1 MITFRQITDMLTEQY
16 NNAVD
21 FYYKAD
27 FRNFFS
33 NIRNAV
39 DKVCKA
45 IIFDALQDEDIAN
58 KILEGKKG
66 LYFARTGK
74 YEIIDFSNGCIPQNR
89 KLLNTAEYAL
99 YYKHKDVCFDCSKKE
114 DKKKNINQNINNA
127 FNKLLNLF
135 SDASA
140 LGSHS
145 NRPGFDETCQAANA
159 AAGIKAFFDFIKQ
172 GKYVTSE
179 LQDIFDNL
187 KPISLDAPTQ
197 RREEIE
203 NGLKEILAKTFS
215 FGENEGGYKFIIIL
229 PRKNPGLKSEELE
242 ALFKLP
248 CAIVI
253 DFGINDS
260 DDIIASIAAD
270 SSSSIRIIKT
280 KDECT
285 SGKYMLNWFFAS
297 GDKDGGEGITYTYK
311 EWRIKRYNLLLNV
324 LNGIVEKKSTD
335 KYFIM
340 DFNDEAKYSKY
351 IFDNLKDVF
360 GDEETAISR
369 VKQIF
374 SLSQNSEVQREL
386 NEWKVDCGYTINI
399 ARYITLADFL
409 RFVNE
414 KTSSKETS
422 LSCCQSTLKTIAF
435 SEEDLGIYNE
445 AGINIFMPRSLSS
458 KNEVGDFYA
467 GSEISWKEL
476 ELDYDIKRDKY
487 SAFKNRIIELIRK
500 APNNTLEY
508 KLKHNP
514 GAGATT
520 MVRRLAYDLY
530 NQCNAEGNDFVC
542 IPVFLDEY
550 NSNTRQYLN
559 KLSEEMDNRF
569 IVAIIDSGN
578 ISEESFG
585 LLYRSMSKHNRKVLF
600 LRLFRTGQKNIN
612 GGDNTTTL
620 PSNLSEEEIE
630 LFFTKY
636 KERATAIGQNKFPS
650 SKTDLRSELEVVD
663 FPLLLNNNTTK
674 GELLF
679 NYAEEYINKSHFSD
693 ELKRFCGFV
702 AFANYY
708 GEKPLNQNLVENL
721 YNPSDIAKSSNVK
734 EIKNALEKMLLCTE
748 DRSGRPDGYWRPRFS
763 AFCEPIL
770 QAVWG
775 KEWKSKLPNIS
786 KEFIEECSNM
796 GPMIGKKDAEMLH
809 AMYILR
815 RGSNFKNVSDD
826 DKTKFSKLIEDVL
839 NEGFLPDSIY
849 KRLIEAYPNDTAY
862 MGHFGRYLFEK
873 TYSEKDTKSDDGK
886 YDEAEKYIRRAIETS
901 PGVDDNY
908 HILGMLYLRKIQA
921 LGKELAALKN
931 EEGFDYDDI
940 ELRMLGW
947 ADKARYGFET
957 SQGLNPASPYGYTA
971 ICMLYKVCLEFAQKL
986 KGSEDFSFC
995 DEEEKYMEISELL
1008 NNSLSQLG
1016 NICQAYEDSVDY
1028 MKQSRFIYEK
1038 IKSFQYKMLG
1048 KASEAVDRYRNLYR
1062 QTEDKQKKTFFGK
1075 QQIEAMLYNRTK
1087 GLEQERRRYYTAFA
1101 MGKLKG
1107 KDRNEI
1113 GEVLKYLRRQ
1123 GDVSCYENLFWFKM
1137 SSSDEFNFDDA
1148 IELLQEWL
1156 SLCENNDRPQSGKL
1170 KAIFYLAVC
1179 YSAMA
1184 INSEKLCNEYV
1195 EQAKKYFEEA
1205 TKLADRFEINSINSL
1220 AFLGEEDDVRCILL
1234 PSQQDARKMVKA
1246 RIEKIDGKKGY
1257 AIIPNCGPKLEAFFS
1272 NKDNKYDSLRDERK
1286 TFITG
1291 SIGFRYDGL
1300 RIYDTYTETDLT
1312 IEELAET
1319 VKEEEVETA
1328 PINDDKEQ
1336 ETPVSQT
1343 ETTKSVG
1350 ESVKDT
1356 SVSLGVKVV
1365 GKIDPEK
1372 LQANRPR
1379 EVKHNVNTG
1388 IDKNGTF
1395 VGKIDAKRI
1404 YVWAGGEPYYID
1416 KKGEG
1421 FKFGWSPNECDYD
1434 ENEEVYFEKKEGPNY
1449 KTGGI
1454 FNYAIN
1460 VRPKA
1465 GEDDE

>member
-21 FYYKAD
+21 FYYKDD
-27 FRNFFS
+27 FCNFFS

-66 LYFARTGK
+66 LFFARTGK
-74 YEIIDFSNGCIPQNR
+74 YEIKDFSNGCIPQNR

-99 YYKHKDVCFDCSKKE
+99 YYKHKDVCFDSSKKE
-114 DKKKNINQNINNA
+114 DNKKNINQNINNA

-145 NRPGFDETCQAANA
+145 NLPDFDETCQAANA

-197 RREEIE
+197 RREKIE

-270 SSSSIRIIKT
+270 SFSSIRIIKK

-297 GDKDGGEGITYTYK
+297 GDKNGGEGITYTYK
-311 EWRIKRYNLLLNV
+311 EWRIKRYKLLLDV
-324 LNGIVEKKSTD
+324 LKGIVEKNSTD

-360 GDEETAISR
+360 DGEDMAISR
-369 VKQIF
+369 VQIF
-374 SLSQNSEVQREL
+374 SLSQNSEAQREL
-386 NEWKVDCGYTINI
+386 NEWKDDCGYTINI
-399 ARYITLADFL
+399 ARYITIADFL

-414 KTSSKETS
+414 TIPSKETS
-422 LSCCQSTLKTIAF
+422 LSCCQSTLKTIIF
-435 SEEDLGIYNE
+435 SEEDLDIYNE
-445 AGINIFMPRSLSS
+445 AGINIFIPRSLPS

-467 GSEISWKEL
+467 GSEITWKEL
-476 ELDYDIKRDKY
+476 ELDYDIKRNKY
-487 SAFKNRIIELIRK
+487 GAFKNKIIELIRK
-500 APNNTLEY
+500 APSNTLEY

-520 MVRRLAYDLY
+520 MAQRLAYDLY

-542 IPVFLDEY
+542 IPVSLDEY
-550 NSNTRQYLN
+550 NSNTIQYLN

-578 ISEESFG
+578 ISEDSFVM
-585 LLYRSMSKHNRKVLF
+585 LSRNMYKHNRKVLF

-636 KERATAIGQNKFPS
+636 KERATAIGQNKFPP

-748 DRSGRPDGYWRPRFS
+748 DKSGRPDGYWRPRFS

-786 KEFIEECSNM
+786 REFIDECSNM
-796 GPMIGKKDAEMLH
+796 GPMIGEKDADMLH

-815 RGSNFKNVSDD
+815 RGSNFKNVSDN

-947 ADKARYGFET
+947 ADKAKYGFET

-971 ICMLYKVCLEFAQKL
+971 ICVLYKVCLEFAQKL

-1028 MKQSRFIYEK
+1028 MNQSRFIYEN
-1038 IKSFQYKMLG
+1038 IKMFQYKVLG
-1048 KASEAVDRYRNLYR
+1048 DASEAVDRYRNLYR

-1075 QQIEAMLYNRTK
+1075 QQIEAMLYNRTQ
-1087 GLEQERRRYYTAFA
+1087 GLKQERRRYYTAFA

-1137 SSSDEFNFDDA
+1137 SSRDEFNFDDA

-1195 EQAKKYFEEA
+1195 EQAKKYFEKA

-1234 PSQQDARKMVKA
+1234 PSQQEARKMVKA

-1272 NKDNKYDSLRDERK
+1272 NKDNKYDSLKDERK

-1319 VKEEEVETA
+1319 VKEEEVETT
-1328 PINDDKEQ
+1328 PITDDKEQ

-1343 ETTKSVG
+1343 EATKSVG
-1350 ESVKDT
+1350 TSVKDT
-1356 SVSLGVKVV
+1356 SESYGIKVV
-1365 GKIDPEK
+1365 GKLDPEK
-1372 LQANRPR
+1372 LLANRSR
-1379 EVKHNVNTG
+1379 EFKHNINTG
-1388 IDKNGTF
+1388 IEKNGTF
-1395 VGKIDAKRI
+1395 VGKIDADCKRLCVGTRS
-1404 YVWAGGEPYYID
+1404 YLID
-1416 KKGEG
+1416 NKEG
-1421 FKFGWSPNECDYD
+1421 FKSGWSPKECEYR
-1434 ENEEVYFEKKEGPNY
+1434 ENEEVYFEKK
-1449 KTGGI
+1449 
-1454 FNYAIN
+1454 
-1460 VRPKA
+1460 
-1465 GEDDE
+1465 

>member
-1 MITFRQITDMLTEQY
+1 METFRQITEALTEKY
-16 NNAVD
+16 NNAID
-21 FYYKAD
+21 FYHKAD
-27 FRNFFS
+27 FDNFFM
-33 NIRNAV
+33 NIRVATEY
-39 DKVCKA
+39 VCKA
-45 IIFDALQDEDIAN
+45 IVFDALQYEETAN
-58 KILEGKKG
+58 KILDGKKG
-66 LYFARTGK
+66 FTYNTGACK
-74 YEIIDFSNGCIPQNR
+74 YEIKDLLNGCVPQNA
-89 KLLNTAEYAL
+89 KLLFPAEYAL
-99 YYKHKDVCFDCSKKE
+99 YYKHTNVKFDASNRP
-114 DKKKNINQNINNA
+114 DKNKNINRDVHTA
-127 FNKLLNLF
+127 FASLEHTISVASSLGNHSGDSDFNRTKQAKTVATEIPAF
-135 SDASA
+135 SD
-140 LGSHS
+140 
-145 NRPGFDETCQAANA
+145 FV
-159 AAGIKAFFDFIKQ
+159 KQ
-172 GKYVTSE
+172 KGYITPE
-179 LQDIFDNL
+179 LQNIFDNL
-187 KPISLDAPTQ
+187 KSI
-197 RREEIE
+197 EIDTPNQIRQE
-203 NGLKEILAKTFS
+203 LVDELKEILTETYS
-215 FGENEGGYKFIIIL
+215 FGENEGGFKFIIIL

-270 SSSSIRIIKT
+270 SFSSIRIIKT
-280 KDECT
+280 KDQCT

-297 GDKDGGEGITYTYK
+297 GDKDGGEEIIDIFK
-311 EWRIKRYNLLLNV
+311 VWKSKRYKLLLGV
-324 LNGIVEKKSTD
+324 LNGIVEKNSTD

-360 GDEETAISR
+360 GDEEIAISR
-369 VKQIF
+369 VERIF

-487 SAFKNRIIELIRK
+487 VAFKNRISELIRK

-520 MVRRLAYDLY
+520 MTRRLAYDLY

-550 NSNTRQYLN
+550 NSNTIQYLN

-585 LLYRSMSKHNRKVLF
+585 MLYRNMSKHNRKVLF

-663 FPLLLNNNTTK
+663 FPLLLNSNTTK

-748 DRSGRPDGYWRPRFS
+748 DKSGRPDGYWRPRFS

-775 KEWKSKLPNIS
+775 KKWKSKLLNIS

-796 GPMIGKKDAEMLH
+796 GSMIGKKDADMLH

-815 RGSNFKNVSDD
+815 RGSNFKNVDN
-826 DKTKFSKLIEDVL
+826 KTKFSKLIEDVL
-839 NEGFLPDSIY
+839 NVGFPPDSIY
-849 KRLIEAYPNDTAY
+849 ERLIEAYPNDTAY

-873 TYSEKDTKSDDGK
+873 TYSEKDTKSDDGQ
-886 YDEAEKYIRRAIETS
+886 YDKAEKYICRAIETS

-931 EEGFDYDDI
+931 EVGFDYDDI

-947 ADKARYGFET
+947 ADKAKYGFET

-971 ICMLYKVCLEFAQKL
+971 ICVLYKVCLEFAQKL

-1028 MKQSRFIYEK
+1028 MKQSRIIYEN
-1038 IKSFQYKMLG
+1038 IKDFQYKMLG
-1048 KASEAVDRYRNLYR
+1048 KASEAVEHYRNLYK
-1062 QTEDKQKKTFFGK
+1062 QTEDKQKKTFYGK
-1075 QQIEAMLYNRTK
+1075 QQIEAMLYNRTQ
-1087 GLEQERRRYYTAFA
+1087 GLKEEKRRYYTAFA

-1113 GEVLKYLRRQ
+1113 GEVLKFLRWQ

-1137 SSSDEFNFDDA
+1137 SSTDEFNFDDA
-1148 IELLQEWL
+1148 IELLHEWL

-1220 AFLGEEDDVRCILL
+1220 AFLGEENDVHCILL

-1286 TFITG
+1286 TYITG
-1291 SIGFRYDGL
+1291 SVGFRYDGL

-1312 IEELAET
+1312 LEELAET

-1350 ESVKDT
+1350 ASVKDT

-1365 GKIDPEK
+1365 GKIDLEK
-1372 LQANRPR
+1372 LQANTSRK
-1379 EVKHNVNTG
+1379 VKHNVNTG

-1404 YVWAGGEPYYID
+1404 NVWAGGKPYYID

-1421 FKFGWSPNECDYD
+1421 FKFGWSPNEYDYA

-1449 KTGGI
+1449 KKGGT
-1454 FNYAIN
+1454 FTYAIN

-1465 GEDDE
+1465 DEDDE

>member
-1 MITFRQITDMLTEQY
+1 MTTLRQITDELTEQY

-27 FRNFFS
+27 FLNFFS
-33 NIRNAV
+33 NIRSAV
-39 DKVCKA
+39 ENVCKA

-58 KILEGKKG
+58 KILDGKKG
-66 LYFARTGK
+66 LSFNARTCK
-74 YEIIDFSNGCIPQNR
+74 YEIKDRLHVTVPQNST
-89 KLLNTAEYAL
+89 LLSPAEYAL
-99 YYKHKDVCFDCSKKE
+99 YYKHTDVCFDSQ
-114 DKKKNINQNINNA
+114 NRQGINRNTNNA
-127 FNKLLNLF
+127 FDKLRNLF

-140 LGSHS
+140 FGNHS
-145 NRPGFDETCQAANA
+145 GLSGFDKTNLAINA
-159 AAGIKAFFDFIKQ
+159 AAGISAFFDFIKQ
-172 GKYVTSE
+172 MGYITPE
-179 LQDIFDNL
+179 LQNKFNNL
-187 KPISLDAPTQ
+187 KSI
-197 RREEIE
+197 EIDTPNQIRQE
-203 NGLKEILAKTFS
+203 LIDELKEILTETFR

-311 EWRIKRYNLLLNV
+311 DWRKNRYKLLLDV
-324 LNGIVEKKSTD
+324 LKGIIEKNSTD
-335 KYFIM
+335 NYFIM
-340 DFNDEAKYSKY
+340 NFNDDKGYSKH
-351 IFDNLKDVF
+351 IFDRLDSVF
-360 GDEETAISR
+360 GDEEIAISR

-386 NEWKVDCGYTINI
+386 NEWKDDCGYKINI
-399 ARYITLADFL
+399 ARNITIADFL

-414 KTSSKETS
+414 TIPSKETS
-422 LSCCQSTLKTIAF
+422 LSCCQSTLKTITF
-435 SEEDLGIYNE
+435 SEEDLDIYNE
-445 AGINIFMPRSLSS
+445 AGINIFIPRSLPS

-467 GSEISWKEL
+467 GSEITWKEL
-476 ELDYDIKRDKY
+476 ELDYDIKRNKY
-487 SAFKNRIIELIRK
+487 GAFKNKIIELIRK

-550 NSNTRQYLN
+550 NSYTIQYLN
-559 KLSEEMDNRF
+559 KLSEKMDNRF

-578 ISEESFG
+578 ISEDSFG
-585 LLYRSMSKHNRKVLF
+585 MLYRNMYKHNRKVLF

-650 SKTDLRSELEVVD
+650 SKADLRLELEVVD

-721 YNPSDIAKSSNVK
+721 YNPSDIAMSSNVK

-748 DRSGRPDGYWRPRFS
+748 DKSGRPDGYWRPRFS

-796 GPMIGKKDAEMLH
+796 GPMIGKKDADMLH

-815 RGSNFKNVSDD
+815 RGANFKNVSDD

-947 ADKARYGFET
+947 ADKAKYGFET

-971 ICMLYKVCLEFAQKL
+971 ICVLYKVCLEFAQKL

-1038 IKSFQYKMLG
+1038 IKMFQYKVLG
-1048 KASEAVDRYRNLYR
+1048 DASQAVDRYRNLYR

-1075 QQIEAMLYNRTK
+1075 QQIEAMLYNRTQ
-1087 GLEQERRRYYTAFA
+1087 GLKQERRRYYTAFA

-1137 SSSDEFNFDDA
+1137 SSRDEFNFDDA

-1195 EQAKKYFEEA
+1195 EQAKKYFGKA

-1234 PSQQDARKMVKA
+1234 PSQQEARKMVKA

-1272 NKDNKYDSLRDERK
+1272 NKDNKYDSLKDERK

-1319 VKEEEVETA
+1319 VKEEEVETT
-1328 PINDDKEQ
+1328 PITDDKEQ

-1350 ESVKDT
+1350 ASVKDT

-1365 GKIDPEK
+1365 GKLDPEK
-1372 LQANRPR
+1372 LLANRSR

-1404 YVWAGGEPYYID
+1404 NVWAGGKPYYID

-1449 KTGGI
+1449 KTGGT
-1454 FNYAIN
+1454 FTYAIN

>member
-1 MITFRQITDMLTEQY
+1 MTFRQITDKLTEQY

-21 FYYKAD
+21 SYYKAD
-27 FRNFFS
+27 FCNFFS
-33 NIRNAV
+33 NIRTAV
-39 DKVCKA
+39 EYVCRA

-66 LYFARTGK
+66 FTYNPGACK
-74 YEIIDFSNGCIPQNR
+74 YEIKDLSNGCVPQNR
-89 KLLNTAEYAL
+89 KLLDSAEDAL
-99 YYKHKDVCFDCSKKE
+99 YYKHKDVCFDRSKKE
-114 DKKKNINQNINNA
+114 GKKNNINQNINNA

-140 LGSHS
+140 IGSHS
-145 NRPGFDETCQAANA
+145 ALPGFDETCQAANA

-172 GKYVTSE
+172 GHYVSSE

-260 DDIIASIAAD
+260 EDIIANIAAD
-270 SSSSIRIIKT
+270 SFSSIRIIKM

-297 GDKDGGEGITYTYK
+297 GDKNGGEGITYTYK
-311 EWRIKRYNLLLNV
+311 EWRIKRYKLLLDV
-324 LNGIVEKKSTD
+324 LKGIVEKNSTD

-360 GDEETAISR
+360 DGEEIAISR
-369 VKQIF
+369 VQIF
-374 SLSQNSEVQREL
+374 SLSQNSEAQREL
-386 NEWKVDCGYTINI
+386 NGWKDDCGYKINI
-399 ARYITLADFL
+399 AKHIALADFL

-414 KTSSKETS
+414 TTSSKETS

-435 SEEDLGIYNE
+435 SEEDLGRYNE

-476 ELDYDIKRDKY
+476 ELDYDIKRNKY
-487 SAFKNRIIELIRK
+487 GAFKNRIIELIRK
-500 APNNTLEY
+500 APSNTLEY

-578 ISEESFG
+578 ISEDSFG
-585 LLYRSMSKHNRKVLF
+585 MLYRNMYKHNRKVLF

-620 PSNLSEEEIE
+620 PSNMSEEEIE

-636 KERATAIGQNKFPS
+636 KERATAIGQDKFPS
-650 SKTDLRSELEVVD
+650 SNTDLRSELEVVD

-748 DRSGRPDGYWRPRFS
+748 DKSGRPDGYWRPRFR

-796 GPMIGKKDAEMLH
+796 GPMIGKKDADMLH

-921 LGKELAALKN
+921 LGKELAVLKN
-931 EEGFDYDDI
+931 EVDFDYDDI

-947 ADKARYGFET
+947 ADKAKYGFEM

-971 ICMLYKVCLEFAQKL
+971 ICVLYKVCLEFAQKL

-1028 MKQSRFIYEK
+1028 MNQSRIIYEN
-1038 IKSFQYKMLG
+1038 IKMFQYKVLG
-1048 KASEAVDRYRNLYR
+1048 DVSEAVDRYRNLYR

-1087 GLEQERRRYYTAFA
+1087 GLKQERRRYYTAFA

-1113 GEVLKYLRRQ
+1113 GEVLKYLRWQ

-1137 SSSDEFNFDDA
+1137 SSSDEFNFDEA

-1220 AFLGEEDDVRCILL
+1220 AFLGEENDVRCILL

-1286 TFITG
+1286 TYITG

-1336 ETPVSQT
+1336 ETPVCQT

-1365 GKIDPEK
+1365 GKLDLEK
-1372 LQANRPR
+1372 LLTNKSR

-1395 VGKIDAKRI
+1395 VGKIDADGKRVCVGTRS
-1404 YVWAGGEPYYID
+1404 YLID
-1416 KKGEG
+1416 NKEG
-1421 FKFGWSPNECDYD
+1421 FKSGWSPKECDYS

-1449 KTGGI
+1449 KTGGT
-1454 FNYAIN
+1454 FTYAIN

-1465 GEDDE
+1465 DEDDE

>member
-1 MITFRQITDMLTEQY
+1 MTTFRQIIDELIEQY
-16 NNAVD
+16 RNAVD
-21 FYYKAD
+21 FYYNAD

-39 DKVCKA
+39 ENVCKA
-45 IIFDALQDEDIAN
+45 ILFDALQDEDIAN

-66 LYFARTGK
+66 LSFNHCSCVYM
-74 YEIIDFSNGCIPQNR
+74 IIDLSNGCVPRNST
-89 KLLNTAEYAL
+89 LLFPAEYAL
-99 YYKHKDVCFDCSKKE
+99 YYKYTDICFDCSNKAGN
-114 DKKKNINQNINNA
+114 KNSINKNINNA
-127 FNKLLNLF
+127 FDKLRNLF

-140 LGSHS
+140 FGSHS
-145 NRPGFDETCQAANA
+145 DLSGFDKTRQAINA
-159 AAGIKAFFDFIKQ
+159 AAGINAFFDFIKQ
-172 GKYVTSE
+172 MGYITPE

-197 RREEIE
+197 RRKEIE
-203 NGLKEILAKTFS
+203 NELKEILAKTFS

-229 PRKNPGLKSEELE
+229 PRKNPDLKSEELE

-253 DFGINDS
+253 DFGIHDRN
-260 DDIIASIAAD
+260 DIIASIAVD
-270 SSSSIRIIKT
+270 SISRIRIIKK

-285 SGKYMLNWFFAS
+285 SGNYMLNWFFAS
-297 GDKDGGEGITYTYK
+297 GDKDGGEEIIDIFKDWKT
-311 EWRIKRYNLLLNV
+311 KRYKLLLDV
-324 LNGIVEKKSTD
+324 LNGIVEKNSTD

-340 DFNDEAKYSKY
+340 NFNDEAKYSSY

-360 GDEETAISR
+360 GDEEIAISR
-369 VKQIF
+369 VQIF
-374 SLSQNSEVQREL
+374 SLSQKIEVQREL
-386 NEWKVDCGYTINI
+386 NDWKGDCGYEINI
-399 ARYITLADFL
+399 AKHITLADFL

-414 KTSSKETS
+414 TTSSKETS

-487 SAFKNRIIELIRK
+487 VAFKNRIFELIRK

-550 NSNTRQYLN
+550 NSYTIQYLN
-559 KLSEEMDNRF
+559 TLSKKMDNRF

-578 ISEESFG
+578 ISEDSFG
-585 LLYRSMSKHNRKVLF
+585 MLSRNMYKHNRKVLF
-600 LRLFRTGQKNIN
+600 LRLFRTGQKDIK

-620 PSNLSEEEIE
+620 PSKLSEEEIE

-721 YNPSDIAKSSNVK
+721 YNPSDIAKSSYVK

-748 DRSGRPDGYWRPRFS
+748 DKSGRPDGYWRPRFS

-796 GPMIGKKDAEMLH
+796 GPMIGKKDADMLH

-826 DKTKFSKLIEDVL
+826 DDKTKFSKLIEDVL
-839 NEGFLPDSIY
+839 NEDFLPDSIY

-931 EEGFDYDDI
+931 EVDFDYDDI

-947 ADKARYGFET
+947 ADKAKYGFET

-971 ICMLYKVCLEFAQKL
+971 ICVLYKVCLKFAQNL

-1028 MKQSRFIYEK
+1028 MKQSRIIYEN
-1038 IKSFQYKMLG
+1038 IKVFQYKMLG
-1048 KASEAVDRYRNLYR
+1048 KAPEAVEHYRNLYK
-1062 QTEDKQKKTFFGK
+1062 QTEDKQKKTFYGK
-1075 QQIEAMLYNRTK
+1075 QQIEAMLFNRTQ
-1087 GLEQERRRYYTAFA
+1087 GLKQEKQRYYTAFA

-1137 SSSDEFNFDDA
+1137 SSTDEFNFDDA
-1148 IELLQEWL
+1148 IELLHEWL

-1220 AFLGEEDDVRCILL
+1220 AFLGEENDVHCILL

-1246 RIEKIDGKKGY
+1246 RIEEIDGKKGY
-1257 AIIPNCGPKLEAFFS
+1257 AIIPNCGPKLKAFFS

-1319 VKEEEVETA
+1319 VKEEEVETT
-1328 PINDDKEQ
+1328 PITDDKEQ

-1343 ETTKSVG
+1343 ETIKSVG
-1350 ESVKDT
+1350 ASVKDT

-1372 LQANRPR
+1372 LLTNKSR
-1379 EVKHNVNTG
+1379 EVKRNVNTG
-1388 IDKNGTF
+1388 IDKSGTF
-1395 VGKIDAKRI
+1395 VGKIDADGKRVCVGTRS
-1404 YVWAGGEPYYID
+1404 YLID
-1416 KKGEG
+1416 NKEG
-1421 FKFGWSPNECDYD
+1421 FKSGCSPKECDYS

-1449 KTGGI
+1449 KTGGT
-1454 FNYAIN
+1454 FTYAIN

-1465 GEDDE
+1465 DEDDE

>member
-1 MITFRQITDMLTEQY
+1 M
-16 NNAVD
+16 
-21 FYYKAD
+21 
-27 FRNFFS
+27 
-33 NIRNAV
+33 
-39 DKVCKA
+39 
-45 IIFDALQDEDIAN
+45 
-58 KILEGKKG
+58 
-66 LYFARTGK
+66 
-74 YEIIDFSNGCIPQNR
+74 
-89 KLLNTAEYAL
+89 
-99 YYKHKDVCFDCSKKE
+99 
-114 DKKKNINQNINNA
+114 
-127 FNKLLNLF
+127 
-135 SDASA
+135 
-140 LGSHS
+140 
-145 NRPGFDETCQAANA
+145 
-159 AAGIKAFFDFIKQ
+159 
-172 GKYVTSE
+172 
-179 LQDIFDNL
+179 
-187 KPISLDAPTQ
+187 
-197 RREEIE
+197 
-203 NGLKEILAKTFS
+203 
-215 FGENEGGYKFIIIL
+215 
-229 PRKNPGLKSEELE
+229 
-242 ALFKLP
+242 P

-260 DDIIASIAAD
+260 DDIIASIADD

-324 LNGIVEKKSTD
+324 LKGIVEKNSTD
-335 KYFIM
+335 NYFIM
-340 DFNDEAKYSKY
+340 NFNDEKGYSTH
-351 IFDNLKDVF
+351 IFDRLDSVF
-360 GDEETAISR
+360 GDEEIAISR

-386 NEWKVDCGYTINI
+386 NEWKDDCGYKINI
-399 ARYITLADFL
+399 AKHITLADFL

-414 KTSSKETS
+414 TIPSKETS
-422 LSCCQSTLKTIAF
+422 SSCCQSTLKTITF
-435 SEEDLGIYNE
+435 SEEDLDRYNE
-445 AGINIFMPRSLSS
+445 AGINIFIPRSLPS

-467 GSEISWKEL
+467 GSEITWKEL
-476 ELDYDIKRDKY
+476 ELDYDIKRNKY
-487 SAFKNRIIELIRK
+487 GAFKNKIIELIRK

-550 NSNTRQYLN
+550 NSYTIQYLN
-559 KLSEEMDNRF
+559 KLSEKMDNRF
-569 IVAIIDSGN
+569 IIAIIDSGN
-578 ISEESFG
+578 ISEDSFG
-585 LLYRSMSKHNRKVLF
+585 MLYRNMYKHNRKVLF

-650 SKTDLRSELEVVD
+650 SKADLRSELEVVD

-721 YNPSDIAKSSNVK
+721 YNPSDIAMSSNVK

-748 DRSGRPDGYWRPRFS
+748 DKSGRPDGYWRPRFS

-796 GPMIGKKDAEMLH
+796 GPMIGKKDADMLH

-921 LGKELAALKN
+921 LGKELATLKN

-947 ADKARYGFET
+947 ADKAKYGFET

-971 ICMLYKVCLEFAQKL
+971 ICVLYKVCLEFAQKL

-1038 IKSFQYKMLG
+1038 IKMFQYKVLG
-1048 KASEAVDRYRNLYR
+1048 DASQAVDRYRNLYR

-1075 QQIEAMLYNRTK
+1075 QQIEAMLYNRTQ
-1087 GLEQERRRYYTAFA
+1087 GLKQERRRYYTAFA

-1137 SSSDEFNFDDA
+1137 SSRDEFNFDDA

-1195 EQAKKYFEEA
+1195 EQAKKYFEKA

-1234 PSQQDARKMVKA
+1234 PSQQEARKMVKA

-1272 NKDNKYDSLRDERK
+1272 NKDNKYDSLKDERK

-1319 VKEEEVETA
+1319 VKEEEVETT
-1328 PINDDKEQ
+1328 PITDDKEQ

-1350 ESVKDT
+1350 ASVKDT
-1356 SVSLGVKVV
+1356 SVSLGIKVV
-1365 GKIDPEK
+1365 GKLDPEK
-1372 LQANRPR
+1372 LLANRSR

-1404 YVWAGGEPYYID
+1404 NVWAGGKPYYID

-1449 KTGGI
+1449 KTGGT
-1454 FNYAIN
+1454 FTYAIN